1 MPAGA
6 VLRLAVQLGRLYAL
20 ALHGP
25 SEGPVR
31 MTSRRR
37 SRWLNSPAAR
47 LKRHQLAACPHGS
60 FRESPGSFGAA
71 PDGRLAQLVERL
83 VYTEDVGSS
92 SLSPPTTLS
101 RSDCSSVR
109 PRVFDVG
116 EGGLSLFRPCSPALG
131 GYRNRQLLDFT
142 AGLDR
147 TFRAASPVTAPHRL
161 ILANALAPGLAPS
174 PACFPRPCLGIT
186 ALRVSANGVS
196 KCGGVA
202 GNGRRQEA
210 AIG

>member
-6 VLRLAVQLGRLYAL
+6 VLRLAVQLGRLYAF

-47 LKRHQLAACPHGS
+47 LKRHQPAACPHGS

-92 SLSPPTTLS
+92 SLSPPTICSPSDTVTVCNAGCGPSKPSSGSGRNPAHADEAATLEGDVALLADDLRDTLIRRGWCTARGTVAPRAFFYEICAIIRSS
-101 RSDCSSVR
+101 RSMASTPASMPGALVGS
-109 PRVFDVG
+109 PRRARAV
-116 EGGLSLFRPCSPALG
+116 SAS
-131 GYRNRQLLDFT
+131 
-142 AGLDR
+142 
-147 TFRAASPVTAPHRL
+147 RAA
-161 ILANALAPGLAPS
+161 
-174 PACFPRPCLGIT
+174 
-186 ALRVSANGVS
+186 
-196 KCGGVA
+196 
-202 GNGRRQEA
+202 
-210 AIG
+210 